1 MNDWNVIGQF
11 HHAAAWLA
19 IASGAMVFLRR
30 KGTTLHRRWGYTY
43 FTAMLALNVSALM
56 IYRLFGG
63 IGVFHVAALVS
74 LATIVAGFVPVVRR
88 RPAGGWLEMHAQFM
102 AWSYVG
108 LIAAAVS
115 EAMTRLPLLRGFI
128 MSDWG
133 PDSPGARF
141 GIVVGLA
148 TSLVVALGA
157 WLIHRY
163 LPSAMER
170 VPARPAASDTG
181 GGVRKLVSQR

>member
-1 MNDWNVIGQF
+1 MNDWNVIGHF

-19 IASGAMVFLRR
+19 IGAGAMVFLRR

-43 FTAMLALNVSALM
+43 LTAMLALNVSALM

-63 IGVFHVAALVS
+63 FGVFHVAALVS
-74 LATIVAGFVPVVRR
+74 LATIAAGFVPVVRR

-108 LIAAAVS
+108 LMAAAVS

-133 PDSPGARF
+133 PESPGARF
-141 GIVVGLA
+141 GIVVGIA
-148 TSLVVALGA
+148 TSSVVALGA
-157 WLIHRY
+157 WLIYRY
-163 LPSAMER
+163 LPGAMGR
-170 VPARPAASDTG
+170 APASSVASSTRAST
-181 GGVRKLVSQR
+181 RKLVSQ

>member
-1 MNDWNVIGQF
+1 MSEWNLIGHF
-11 HHAAAWLA
+11 HHACAWLA
-19 IASGAMVFLRR
+19 IFAGAMVFLRR

-43 FTAMLALNVSALM
+43 FTAMLALNVSALT

-63 IGVFHVAALVS
+63 FGVFHVAALVS
-74 LATIVAGFVPVVRR
+74 LATIVAGLVPVVRR

-108 LIAAAVS
+108 LMAAAVS
-115 EAMTRLPLLRGFI
+115 EAVTRMPLLRGFI

-133 PDSPGARF
+133 PESPGARF
-141 GIVVGLA
+141 GIVVGVG

-157 WLIHRY
+157 WPIHRY
-163 LPSAMER
+163 LPGAMGR
-170 VPARPAASDTG
+170 APAS
-181 GGVRKLVSQR
+181 GVAISTRAGNRKLASQ